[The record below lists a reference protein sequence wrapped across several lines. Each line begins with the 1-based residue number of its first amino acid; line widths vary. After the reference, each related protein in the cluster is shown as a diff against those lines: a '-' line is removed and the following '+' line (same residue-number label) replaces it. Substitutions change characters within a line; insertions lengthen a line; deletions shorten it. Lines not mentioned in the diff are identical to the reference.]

1 MTREQC
7 LQYLAYSP
15 SYTHNS
21 EAIFDLSLED
31 LQKVVD
37 RAQLIDLS
45 NELDTAAPYAM
56 QIETVLHPTGC
67 VFSSYNLEH
76 LVGIMDEER
85 EWESTVRIRIW
96 RRDTVEVLHDVPG
109 AFAHLESDANLR
121 AALPL

>member
-37 RAQLIDLS
+37 RAQLIDLT
-45 NELDTAAPYAM
+45 NELGSEATYLM
-56 QIETVLHPTGC
+56 LIESTYGNSPIC
-67 VFSSYNLEH
+67 AYNLEH
-76 LVGIMDEER
+76 LVSLMNEER
-85 EWESTVRIRIW
+85 EWESTIRIRIW
-96 RRDTVEVLHDVPG
+96 RRSTVEVIHDVPG